1 MASTAASRIRNTA
14 HVAGNVI
21 VCAMRGN
28 RCSEGANQVDKS
40 MRFQAGKSNASK
52 IQGVKPGVLQ
62 QRIAAWMSRGEGAIE
77 GGIMG
82 HKLRITNELGQLRK
96 RLFRRRSV
104 GNILIVNI
112 GSR

>member
-1 MASTAASRIRNTA
+1 
-14 HVAGNVI
+14 
-21 VCAMRGN
+21 
-28 RCSEGANQVDKS
+28 
-40 MRFQAGKSNASK
+40 
-52 IQGVKPGVLQ
+52 
-62 QRIAAWMSRGEGAIE
+62 MSRGEGAIE

-112 GSR
+112 GQMSNIFRNRLSGVYERCV